1 MRLATLALA
10 GALLA
15 ASGAQATLRPAPVG
29 TRAALRVGDWQLG
42 APALALLGRV
52 ARIKQPEASAQA
64 VAAAALE
71 DRIVGEYARAS
82 VGDDALFDNRLV
94 ALTPEASAE
103 ASLYASIETA
113 WHAELAKAFAAD
125 GGLGHV
131 VRRHPLTPERLR
143 GLLGAGAQVRLDDRL
158 PPAREAALADV
169 VLVEWR
175 LAAHDSGRA
184 TLADV
189 WHRMTLQERNALY
202 NGDAAYAMHQAE
214 ELARRAAVRHWVS
227 VHAGL
232 DDGDFDALLALVA
245 DHDRRIAF
253 ARWSGAIAEDHYH
266 SAELERLRKEVS
278 DDDVHRWY
286 DAHPDAFKRTE
297 RVRARHVHCTDE
309 ERCDRASAALKRGQS
324 FGDVARRDSQAPD
337 AAAGGELG
345 WIAAERARRE
355 WLAQLAFALPPGPPS
370 APLRA
375 PGAEGGENAEGGWEI
390 VQVLERVEGRHPA
403 DSEAVRFGASSAI
416 ACDRAAAR
424 FGELRMRLLAQA
436 DIELNPALLGFGPEA
451 LDAAEAAR

>member
-1 MRLATLALA
+1 VRLATLALA

-15 ASGAQATLRPAPVG
+15 ASSAQATLRAAPADS
-29 TRAALRVGDWQLG
+29 RAALRVGDWQLG

-52 ARIKQPEASAQA
+52 ARLRQPDASAQA

-82 VGDDALFDNRLV
+82 VGDDALFDNRFV
-94 ALTPEASAE
+94 AQTPEASAE
-103 ASLYASIETA
+103 ASLYASIESA
-113 WHAELAKAFAAD
+113 WHGELAKAFAAD
-125 GGLGHV
+125 HGLGHV

-143 GLLGAGAQVRLDDRL
+143 ALLGAGAQVRLDDRL

-169 VLVEWR
+169 VLLEWR
-175 LAAHDSGRA
+175 LAGHEAGRA

-214 ELARRAAVRHWVS
+214 ELARRAAVRQWMS
-227 VHAGL
+227 SHAGL

-266 SAELERLRKEVS
+266 SAELDRLRKEVS
-278 DDDVHRWY
+278 DDDVRRWY
-286 DAHPDAFKRTE
+286 DAHPDSFKRTE
-297 RVRARHVHCTDE
+297 RVRARHVHCADE
-309 ERCDRASAALKRGQS
+309 ARCDQASAALKRGQS
-324 FGDVARRDSQAPD
+324 FAEVARRDSQAPD
-337 AAAGGELG
+337 AADGGELG
-345 WIAAERARRE
+345 WIDAERSRHE
-355 WLAQLAFALPPGPPS
+355 WLAQLAFALPPGGPS
-370 APLRA
+370 GPLRA
-375 PGAEGGENAEGGWEI
+375 PGADGGEGGWEI

-403 DSEAVRFGASSAI
+403 DSEAVRYGAGSAI
-416 ACDRAAAR
+416 ARERAVAR
-424 FGELRMRLLAQA
+424 FGELRARLLAQT
-436 DIELNPALLGFGPEA
+436 DIELSPALLGFGPEA
-451 LDAAEAAR
+451 LTAAEATR